1 MKKSILLS
9 LILVSSSSFA
19 QTAGDVVKQL
29 QSLQKNL
36 NLDPVCNTCEAGAS
50 PKAVRAPS
58 VEGIGPA
65 AALELMNGPLK
76 FIGRDLFPG
85 SDQNRTCVYKS
96 ATAYVLYGNC
106 MASKKEA
113 AATDITVID
122 FNGGM
127 THYYIENNHES
138 PISNDTRDKYDLS
151 WTVDYIPTDAPG
163 DLNVKGLMSYYD
175 SYSMNNNR
183 KGACFIGGSM
193 KAKDMSQRS
202 QCFGAIKGTQA
213 ASDWSSAADEFWR
226 EPGQKWYDTLK
237 SLRKTVVGTKF

>member
-1 MKKSILLS
+1 MKNVILLS
-9 LILVSSSSFA
+9 FVLVSSSAFA

-36 NLDPVCNTCEAGAS
+36 NIDPVCNTCEAGAS
-50 PKAVRAPS
+50 PVAARAPS
-58 VEGIGPA
+58 VGGIGPA
-65 AALELMNGPLK
+65 AALELMNGPLT
-76 FIGRDLFPG
+76 FLGRDLFPG

-96 ATAYVLYGNC
+96 ATAYILYGNC

-127 THYYIENNHES
+127 THYYIENNHEG
-138 PISNDTRDKYDLS
+138 PISNDKRSDYDLS
-151 WTVDYIPTDAPG
+151 WTVDYIPSDVPG
-163 DLNVKGLMSYYD
+163 TLNVSGLKNYIQTYD
-175 SYSMNNNR
+175 MTNNN

-193 KAKDMSQRS
+193 KAKEMSTRS
-202 QCFGAIKGTQA
+202 QCFGAIKGTAA
-213 ASDWSSAADEFWR
+213 ASEWSSSADEFWR